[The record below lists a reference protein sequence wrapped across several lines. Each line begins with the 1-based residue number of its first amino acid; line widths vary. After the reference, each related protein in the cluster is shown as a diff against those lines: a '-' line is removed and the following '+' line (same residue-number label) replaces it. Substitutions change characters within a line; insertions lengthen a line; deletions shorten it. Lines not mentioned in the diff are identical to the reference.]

1 MGFCEGFTVLSP
13 CSTISQKSKPPSCA
27 TKINLQSSSDP
38 MVKETRASAAQHL
51 LSPDDE
57 AHSRNRTL
65 ANPPRTNLLERK
77 GHGLPVKR
85 SPTSS
90 DTKVR
95 PKLVISPPLT
105 LAVLDILTPINPT
118 SARSQ

>member
-13 CSTISQKSKPPSCA
+13 SSTISQKSKPPSCA

-57 AHSRNRTL
+57 AYSRDRTL
-65 ANPPRTNLLERK
+65 AYPPRTNLLERK

-90 DTKVR
+90 GTKVR
-95 PKLVISPPLT
+95 PKLVISPPSPL
-105 LAVLDILTPINPT
+105 LFSISLRP
-118 SARSQ
+118 